1 MGRACLPP
9 LDRASF
15 ASGGQFFSPLRGAA
29 DAEPGRWAL
38 EMLRDRHISPQELAR
53 LVNDFLAG
61 PSGKPRPA
69 R

>member
-15 ASGGQFFSPLRGAA
+15 AGGGQFLSPSQSAP
-29 DAEPGRWAL
+29 EPGRWAL

-53 LVNDFLAG
+53 IVNDFLAR
-61 PSGKPRPA
+61 PSRPRPSS
-69 R
+69 